1 MMRAGQDAAD
11 PQVALWRFQNL
22 RRVQLRRGPLDEAA
36 ANMRKAAR
44 LTAKIPAWM
53 NVLFGSAL
61 LGKCHVLQGR
71 LDSARVVIGEALLI
85 MQVKKLRSAFD
96 QVEAP
101 TALATINLA
110 IDLGAARSFQP
121 IKSLSRRSNRLP

>member
-44 LTAKIPAWM
+44 LTAKIPA
-53 NVLFGSAL
+53 
-61 LGKCHVLQGR
+61 
-71 LDSARVVIGEALLI
+71 
-85 MQVKKLRSAFD
+85 
-96 QVEAP
+96 
-101 TALATINLA
+101 
-110 IDLGAARSFQP
+110 
-121 IKSLSRRSNRLP
+121 